1 MLRIIGGK
9 YRRLIIEA
17 PNVNSTR
24 PTTDK
29 VREALMSAL
38 GDALY
43 DAVVLD
49 LFAGSGALGLES
61 LSRGARSCYFC
72 DNNKLALNTI
82 KGNIE
87 KLKIE
92 EETHLIFGSYKSVLE
107 RLKDQGIKF
116 HLVYLDPPYALKK
129 AYDEVIDY
137 LFNNDM
143 LYEDAVVVKEGDVPF
158 KEDERFVVHKA
169 YRYGIVHVMVE
180 RR

>member
-17 PNVNSTR
+17 PNTKTTR

-38 GDALY
+38 GGDVY

-61 LSRGARSCYFC
+61 LSRGAKECWFC

-82 KGNIE
+82 KQNIE
-87 KLKIE
+87 KIKVE
-92 EETHLIFGSYKSVLE
+92 EEVHMVYGKYMNCLE
-107 RLKDQGIKF
+107 RLKGSNIVFD
-116 HLVYLDPPYALKK
+116 LVYLDPPYALKK
-129 AYDEVIDY
+129 AYDEVVTY
-137 LFNNDM
+137 LLENNM
-143 LYEDAVVVKEGDVPF
+143 LSENAVIVKEGDEPF
-158 KEDERFVVHKA
+158 KEDDRFKHHKS
-169 YRYGIVHVMVE
+169 YKYGIVNVMIE

>member
-1 MLRIIGGK
+1 MLRIIGGM

-17 PNVNSTR
+17 PNVNTTR

-38 GDALY
+38 GDDVY

-61 LSRGARSCYFC
+61 LSRGARECYFC
-72 DNNKLALNTI
+72 DNNRLALNTI
-82 KGNIE
+82 KENIT

-129 AYDEVIDY
+129 AYDDVVSY
-137 LFNNDM
+137 LFDNNM
-143 LYEDAVVVKEGDVPF
+143 LYEDAVVVKEGDKPF
-158 KEDERFVVHKA
+158 VEDERFTKHKA
-169 YRYGIVHVMVE
+169 YKYGIVHVMIE